1 MVYGNPFYISVVAPV
16 AAIIITNLIVLVK
29 VTIRLHGRFKHR
41 RVISEARV
49 AFACN
54 ILLGTTWVLAFF
66 AVQEVTMVFQWL
78 FCITNSFQGFFIFLF
93 YTVRNQE
100 VRKAWSKA
108 LGNHYPNHHGQRTS
122 ETEIQKT
129 KKGWQFFF
137 FFFNFLEPNLK
148 LLFRSAFS

>member
-1 MVYGNPFYISVVAPV
+1 MVYGNPFYISVVVPV

-29 VTIRLHGRFKHR
+29 VTIRLHGRFKRR
-41 RVISEARV
+41 RVMSEARV
-49 AFACN
+49 AFTCN

-78 FCITNSFQGFFIFLF
+78 FCIANSLQGLFIFLC

-108 LGNHYPNHHGQRTS
+108 LRNHDPNNRSQRSS
-122 ETEIQKT
+122 ETEVQKT
-129 KKGWQFFF
+129 KRLAIFFF
-137 FFFNFLEPNLK
+137 F
-148 LLFRSAFS
+148 

>member
-1 MVYGNPFYISVVAPV
+1 MAPV

-78 FCITNSFQGFFIFLF
+78 FCITNSFQGFFIFPKEL
-93 YTVRNQE
+93 
-100 VRKAWSKA
+100 RKQKFKKQKKV
-108 LGNHYPNHHGQRTS
+108 GN
-122 ETEIQKT
+122 
-129 KKGWQFFF
+129 FFF
-137 FFFNFLEPNLK
+137 FFLTF
-148 LLFRSAFS
+148 